1 MEYIGIGIVI
11 AVSIAA
17 VIIIYTKF
25 TKCENIPSG
34 DLVSATSIVTG
45 GKPLLR
51 YTSKGFPLIFPG
63 FGACIG
69 ILCRIRNILNFLKLI
84 GRLLADRALKIR
96 CNRAFVNVTADCA
109 FPFFRSLF
117 FQFFIEL
124 NVL

>member
-25 TKCENIPSG
+25 TKCEDIPSG
-34 DLVSATSIVTG
+34 DLVSAPSTVTSEE
-45 GKPLLR
+45 PLLR
-51 YTSKGFPLIFPG
+51 FICKGFSLIFLG

-69 ILCRIRNILNFLKLI
+69 ILCRSRSNLNFVKLI

-109 FPFFRSLF
+109 FPFFRGLF